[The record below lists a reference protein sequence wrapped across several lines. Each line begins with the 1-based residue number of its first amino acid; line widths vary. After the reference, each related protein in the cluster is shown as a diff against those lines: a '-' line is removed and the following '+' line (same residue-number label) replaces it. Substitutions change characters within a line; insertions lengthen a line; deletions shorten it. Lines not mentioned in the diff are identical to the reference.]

1 LYCGALELSD
11 AASSGIFVVEGAPA
25 GAPIEL
31 YRETVAAF
39 IGPTPRGPAD
49 IPLAVRSVGEYLQRF
64 GSPDKPSRL
73 EHYLTRFFDN
83 GGTLAVVV
91 RVCATYRRNE
101 IHLPTAGGDL
111 ILEALHPG
119 PLEHLRAAVDY
130 DQIPLDADRHF
141 NLTIHR
147 LAGVTQR
154 MVIEQ
159 EIFPAVSAD
168 PQDPDFVGH
177 ALLRSTLLRLREDG
191 PGERPQLTLGSGA
204 STGSDYIYADG
215 IGGTPRSPSD
225 YDLIG
230 SISEGTGLY
239 ALEQLPR
246 IDLLCIVPPEP
257 GRSLGPVA
265 LFAAERY
272 CRDRQALLLTEPPA
286 TWQLPGDVVSDQQ
299 RREFA
304 SPNVVTC
311 FPLPGDGSVLGA
323 LAGALVSR
331 DAAGAVWSSSTSKLL
346 NLRFPWQS
354 QLKLHDSDVAA
365 LIRAGVNPLTAIS
378 PGWIQLH
385 GGVTMARG
393 AGLSP
398 EWGELRWRRTALFI
412 VAGIVHKSRWML
424 FSDIDAD
431 VAMELHDKVESFFR
445 ALHAAGALA
454 GNGAGDAWFLRR
466 PLISAGRVDLD
477 FGLALRRP
485 GEFDN
490 YRLTRADGV
499 CKIRE
504 LGWQPALATAS

>member
-1 LYCGALELSD
+1 MSD

-25 GAPIEL
+25 GAPIDM

-49 IPLAVRSVGEYLQRF
+49 MPVAVRSVGEYLQRF

-73 EHYLTRFFDN
+73 EQYLTRFFDN

-91 RVCATYRRNE
+91 RVCATGRRNE
-101 IHLPTAGGDL
+101 IHLPTAAGDM
-111 ILEALHPG
+111 ILEALNPG
-119 PLEHLRAAVDY
+119 PLEYLRAAVDY
-130 DQIPLDADRHF
+130 DHIPLDADGHF

-147 LAGVTQR
+147 LAAASQR

-168 PQDPDFVGH
+168 CDAADFVGH
-177 ALLRSTLLRLREDG
+177 ALEQSALLRLREDG
-191 PGERPQLTLGSGA
+191 PGERPQVTLGSGA
-204 STGSDYIYADG
+204 STGGDYVYADG
-215 IGGTPRSPSD
+215 MGVTPCSPSD

-230 SISEGTGLY
+230 SISEVTGLY
-239 ALEQLPR
+239 ALDQLPR

-286 TWQLPGDVVSDQQ
+286 SWQLPGDVLSDQK
-299 RREFA
+299 RREFT

-331 DAAGAVWSSSTSKLL
+331 DAAGAVWSASNSEPL
-346 NLRFPWQS
+346 NLRCPWQS
-354 QLKLHDSDVAA
+354 QLKLQDGDVAA
-365 LIRAGVNPLTAIS
+365 LIRAGVNPLTATS
-378 PGWIQLH
+378 PGWIQFH
-385 GGVTMARG
+385 GGVTLARG
-393 AGLSP
+393 SGLSP

-424 FSDIDAD
+424 FSDIDAEG
-431 VAMELHDKVESFFR
+431 AMELHDHVEKFFR
-445 ALHAAGALA
+445 GLHAAGALV
-454 GNGAGDAWFLRR
+454 GNGAGEAWFLRR
-466 PLISAGRVDLD
+466 PLITEGQVDLD

-490 YRLTRADGV
+490 YRLTRVDGV

-504 LGWQPALATAS
+504 LGWQPALATAI

>member
-1 LYCGALELSD
+1 M
-11 AASSGIFVVEGAPA
+11 VEGAPA

-49 IPLAVRSVGEYLQRF
+49 MPVAVRSVGEYLQRF

-73 EHYLTRFFDN
+73 EQYLTRFFDN

-91 RVCATYRRNE
+91 RVCPTCRPNE
-101 IHLPTAGGDL
+101 IHLPTASGDI

-119 PLEHLRAAVDY
+119 PLEHLRVAVDY
-130 DQIPLDADRHF
+130 DQIPLDADSHF

-147 LAGVTQR
+147 LAGSNQR

-168 PQDPDFVGH
+168 PETADFVGH
-177 ALLRSTLLRLREDG
+177 ALLRSALLRLREEG

-204 STGSDYIYADG
+204 STGSDYVYADG
-215 IGGTPRSPSD
+215 VGGTPQSPSD

-272 CRDRQALLLTEPPA
+272 CRERHALLLTGPPA
-286 TWQLPGDVVSDQQ
+286 SWQLPCDVLADQQ

-311 FPLPGDGSVLGA
+311 FPAPGDGSVLGA

-331 DAAGAVWSSSTSKLL
+331 DAAGAVWSSVTSEPL
-346 NLRFPWQS
+346 NLRCPWQS
-354 QLKLHDSDVAA
+354 QLKLHDSDVSA
-365 LIRAGVNPLTAIS
+365 LIRAGVNPLTVAG
-378 PGWIQLH
+378 PGRIQLH

-393 AGLSP
+393 SGLPP

-424 FSDIDAD
+424 FSDMGTDD
-431 VAMELHDKVESFFR
+431 AMELYDKAQNFFR
-445 ALHAAGALA
+445 GLHAAGALV
-454 GNGAGDAWFLRR
+454 GNGSGDAWFLRR
-466 PLISAGRVDLD
+466 PLISEGRIDMD

-485 GEFDN
+485 GEFDS
-490 YRLTRADGV
+490 YRLTWVGGV
-499 CKIRE
+499 CKLRE

>member
-1 LYCGALELSD
+1 MP
-11 AASSGIFVVEGAPA
+11 V
-25 GAPIEL
+25 
-31 YRETVAAF
+31 
-39 IGPTPRGPAD
+39 
-49 IPLAVRSVGEYLQRF
+49 AVRSVGEYLQRF
-64 GSPDKPSRL
+64 GSPDKLSRL
-73 EHYLTRFFDN
+73 EQYLQRFFDN

-91 RVCATYRRNE
+91 RVCPTYRHNE
-101 IHLPTAGGDL
+101 IQLPTEGGNL
-111 ILEALHPG
+111 ILEALNPG

-168 PQDPDFVGH
+168 PDAPDFVGH
-177 ALLRSTLLRLREDG
+177 ALLRSALLRLSGDG
-191 PGERPQLTLGSGA
+191 PGERPQVTLDSGA
-204 STGSDYIYADG
+204 SRGGDYVYADG
-215 IGGTPRSPSD
+215 IGGAPSSPSD

-230 SISEGTGLY
+230 SIGEGTGLY

-272 CRDRQALLLTEPPA
+272 CRDRHALLLTEPPA
-286 TWQLPGDVVSDQQ
+286 AWQLPCDVLSDRQ
-299 RREFA
+299 RQEFS

-331 DAAGAVWSSSTSKLL
+331 DAAGAVWSSSSSEPLT
-346 NLRFPWQS
+346 LRCPWQS
-354 QLKLHDSDVAA
+354 QLKLHDTDVKA
-365 LIRAGVNPLTAIS
+365 LIRAGVNPLTASS
-378 PGWIQLH
+378 PGWIEFH
-385 GGVTMARG
+385 GGVTLARSS
-393 AGLSP
+393 GLSP

-424 FSDIDAD
+424 FSDICAEG
-431 VAMELHDKVESFFR
+431 AMELHDKVEHFFHG
-445 ALHAAGALA
+445 LHAAGALV

-466 PLISAGRVDLD
+466 PLDSEGRVDMD

-490 YRLTRADGV
+490 YRLTRVGGV